1 MEGLADYRCDF
12 GDRWSPWSFR
22 AEQCLDLTSRL
33 TGCSD
38 GWVEPCKK
46 SLGAEAG
53 RWFST

>member
-12 GDRWSPWSFR
+12 GDRWSPWRFR